1 MAFEVKNSK
10 IKKQRQGASP
20 VGDLEKFHLPT
31 HNEEKRQTFSLS
43 FHPSMRAKITEL
55 ARKQGYASD
64 SAFIEDLIEEIYRM
78 QENK

>member
-1 MAFEVKNSK
+1 
-10 IKKQRQGASP
+10 
-20 VGDLEKFHLPT
+20 
-31 HNEEKRQTFSLS
+31 
-43 FHPSMRAKITEL
+43 MRAKITEL

>member
-10 IKKQRQGASP
+10 IKKQRQASP
-20 VGDLEKFHLPT
+20 VGDLEKFRLPT
-31 HNEEKRQTFSLS
+31 HNGEKRQTFSLS
-43 FHPSMRAKITEL
+43 FLPSMRAKITEL